1 MTFIKNREQL
11 ICHGNEKLREAA
23 IEIIEYALS
32 QSDPYKATLNV
43 LRLSGDQLTVG
54 DLEYNLRKHS
64 RIFVVGGGKATY
76 PIARALEEELEGR
89 IDDGVIVCKYGQQ
102 APLKRIRVFNASH
115 PIPDQAGYNA
125 AVACMNLV
133 KNTRPG
139 DIIFACFTGGSSALL
154 PLPIDEITLEDK
166 IEVNRLLLSCGANIY
181 EINSVRKHL
190 SKIKGG
196 NLARKISPGANLI
209 NLTVSDVQGDELDYI
224 TDLTVPDSSTFED
237 ARRSLDK
244 HHLWRRL
251 PKRVS
256 SYFRQ
261 TRLGQETAK
270 AEDLQHLQTH
280 NLILLKSDVAT
291 RAALKK
297 AEMIGF
303 KSILL
308 STVLEG
314 ESRELGITYGCIGR
328 EMRKSG
334 SPVKCPGAVIGGGE
348 TTVKLGVEHGRGGPN
363 QEFVLGAALEIMGME
378 NILVVGL
385 DTDGTDGPTDL
396 AGGFSDGDTV
406 EAAEKMSINL
416 FDELAKQNALEV
428 LEKTGNCI
436 LTGPTGTNVNDLKF
450 MLVD

>member
-1 MTFIKNREQL
+1 MSFIKNREDL
-11 ICHGNEKLREAA
+11 ICHGNEKLRRAA

-32 QSDPYKATLNV
+32 QSDPYQATLNI
-43 LRLSGDQLTVG
+43 LRLSGDRLVVG
-54 DLEYNLRKHS
+54 DHEYNLRSHS

-76 PIARALEEELEGR
+76 PIARALEEILEAR
-89 IDDGVIVCKYGQQ
+89 INDGVIVCKYGQQ
-102 APLKRIRVFNASH
+102 APLKHMRVFNASH
-115 PIPDQAGYNA
+115 PIPDQAGHNA

-133 KNTRPG
+133 KNTGPG

-154 PLPIDEITLEDK
+154 PLPVDEITLEDK

-196 NLARKISPGANLI
+196 NLARQIAPGANLI

-237 ARRSLDK
+237 ARRSIDK
-244 HHLWRRL
+244 YHLWGLL

-256 SYFRQ
+256 SYLRQ

-270 AEDLQHLQTH
+270 AEDLQHLRTH
-280 NLILLKSDVAT
+280 NFILLKSDVAT
-291 RAALKK
+291 RAALKR

-303 KSILL
+303 NSIIL

-328 EMRKSG
+328 EIRKSG
-334 SPVKCPGAVIGGGE
+334 CPVKCPGAVIGGGE
-348 TTVKLGVEHGRGGPN
+348 TTVKLGGKHGRGGPN
-363 QEFVLGAALEIMGME
+363 QEFVLGAASEIRGMQD
-378 NILVVGL
+378 ILVVGL
-385 DTDGTDGPTDL
+385 DTDGTDGPSDL
-396 AGGFSDGDTV
+396 AGGFADGDTV
-406 EAAEKMSINL
+406 EEAEKISISL
-416 FDELAKQNALEV
+416 YEELSKQNTSEV

-450 MLVD
+450 MLVG